1 MLEWVAIPSPGDLPN
16 PGTEPASPV
25 SLALLCLFITV
36 PPQILSIIPYS
47 QFVTCEQNNVYA
59 KLSLASLLQTAKSI
73 GNSQQ
78 NTEYL

>member
-16 PGTEPASPV
+16 LGIEPASPV
-25 SLALLCLFITV
+25 SLALLCLFTTV

-47 QFVTCEQNNVYA
+47 QFVTYEQNNAYA